1 MSCVGRATRAPTAV
15 VVAMLVFALSGCLE
29 PAVPAAQVI
38 HRPRA
43 RNPTVDHPVRVTIIG
58 DSLSEEYGPVFQ
70 RVGLAHGAI
79 VDGRWYGGTNPVDH
93 PWSTWVREWS
103 GVDFVVLEDSYV
115 PDGTHSASQYL
126 TAWQDL
132 VDAARTTLRPGG
144 QVIVMSGNHPDL
156 SSIRGIDRFVDQVP
170 PDDPDGIHW
179 TDAGYTAE
187 ATLLCEQLGRKGL
200 C

>member
-1 MSCVGRATRAPTAV
+1 M
-15 VVAMLVFALSGCLE
+15 
-29 PAVPAAQVI
+29 
-38 HRPRA
+38 
-43 RNPTVDHPVRVTIIG
+43 
-58 DSLSEEYGPVFQ
+58 
-70 RVGLAHGAI
+70 
-79 VDGRWYGGTNPVDH
+79 
-93 PWSTWVREWS
+93 REWS

-144 QVIVMSGNHPDL
+144 QVIVMSGNHPDV
-156 SSIRGIDRFVDQVP
+156 SSIRGVDRFVDQVP
-170 PDDPDGIHW
+170 PDNPDGVHW